1 MNRIKTLTLLSAI
14 FAVTIGALSYTGI
27 SATPLF
33 ISSVQSTHDNVKAL
47 GHVEYT
53 VMDASGLVKAYYQGD
68 NLVVNV
74 GDNCAA
80 DRLFNPGSSGICT
93 SFGTNGF
100 QYIAIGNATST
111 FDDTNTSLGA
121 AATTTTDGEQA
132 RRRDSAPAFTASS
145 TNSTSGSQIIVET
158 PSPFTF
164 GASNAT
170 TVRNAA
176 LFDAAASAADANGQT
191 TTVGTSNMFSV
202 QNLSPAV
209 TVSNGDTLNVR
220 WTITIGGNDASN

>member
-1 MNRIKTLTLLSAI
+1 MNRIKTLTLLGAI
-14 FAVTIGALSYTGI
+14 FAVTIGALGYTGI
-27 SATPLF
+27 SATPLLV
-33 ISSVQSTHDNVKAL
+33 SSVQSTSDNIKAL

-53 VMDASGLVKAYYQGD
+53 VHDAAGAVKAYYQSD

-80 DRLFNPGSSGICT
+80 DRLFAPGSSGICT
-93 SFGTNGF
+93 SFGANGF
-100 QYIAIGNATST
+100 QYIAIGNATAT

-132 RRRDSAPAFTASS
+132 RRRDNTPTFTASS

-158 PSPFTF
+158 PTPFTF
-164 GASNAT
+164 SASNAT

-176 LFDAAASAADANGQT
+176 LFDAAASAVDANGQT

-220 WTITIGGNDASN
+220 WTITIGGNDSPS